1 MDYGYGL
8 GIVPPQDPVY
18 LREFER
24 RTREWYEETIKDSES
39 LLQRRLQD
47 ISFSYH
53 IALTLPQTI
62 GRIEIASSQDGKY
75 ATLSRRYRKIMSF
88 WFSLT
93 RWHTWKMVQLS
104 EIKPCMFLLIFV
116 VCLMLFDC
124 C

>member
-24 RTREWYEETIKDSES
+24 RTREWHEEIIEDSES
-39 LLQRRLQD
+39 LLQRRLQN

-62 GRIEIASSQDGKY
+62 GRIELASPQDGRY
-75 ATLSRRYRKIMSF
+75 ATLSRRYGLCHFGSHSHVGGWLKNIS
-88 WFSLT
+88 T
-93 RWHTWKMVQLS
+93 V
-104 EIKPCMFLLIFV
+104 
-116 VCLMLFDC
+116 
-124 C
+124 